1 MAHMGDAEPSARSY
15 HQAMKKPGKESEPNL
30 HLPPGY
36 HAHLDPEVLILRRA
50 DGSHVALFSR
60 GGFVAERVEQA
71 AWEDYDEPEWPS
83 WFSTSS
89 ERPSRS
95 QGLPWSPRWPG

>member
-15 HQAMKKPGKESEPNL
+15 HQAMKKPSKESEPNL

-36 HAHLDPEVLILRRA
+36 HAHLEPDVLILRRD

-71 AWEDYDEPEWPS
+71 AWADYDEPEGPS
-83 WFSTSS
+83 WFCTSS
-89 ERPSRS
+89 ERPRRH
-95 QGLPWSPRWPG
+95 GFPWSPRWPG